1 MKIIFNTFKYGN
13 ARTKFA
19 LLLMATGLLAGFG
32 ILTYSLIVANYVAS
46 LAAILILVADVGFIL
61 STDFRNLF
69 FNSPKKKEKASKKKY
84 KITEEETDDEE
95 GFALEW
101 VNTHKKK
108 KYEEIEDNDTDEDEI
123 PGRSK
128 GRLSAREAEDKD
140 EDVKKDAKK
149 EADIDPFKLYNQK
162 KYKQILVQYKVKQDH
177 ELILIDNCQRE
188 KIFQCPAILW
198 KDKTTAYI
206 LLIEAEPRMI
216 KYNMY
221 DYNEMHIRV
230 GVDANPSHEYM
241 NFKEGSFLGKLFIPL
256 LPNYT
261 TIEDQNGRK
270 NAYKKALY
278 GIGPDIFC
286 TSNSVKNILKVL
298 SLNMVLTESK
308 IQKGS
313 YSDWFK
319 RIYISRLMYRDK
331 IFSAPEYQA
340 QVMGILDQM
349 AEKANDDDFANSI
362 TQMLLGGLIPQEY
375 ADYANFKRK

>member
-13 ARTKFA
+13 ARTRFA

-32 ILTYSLIVANYVAS
+32 MLAYSLIVANYIVTMTS
-46 LAAILILVADVGFIL
+46 VVLLIADVCYIM
-61 STDFRNLF
+61 STDFRNLIIPGQ
-69 FNSPKKKEKASKKKY
+69 NKQHRKKEKKLRVKNDNEDEGGALDWISSEKKKKPSQVEKISEYIDEDEKNDGKDDEKAPKKK
-84 KITEEETDDEE
+84 IPD
-95 GFALEW
+95 
-101 VNTHKKK
+101 VNPLT
-108 KYEEIEDNDTDEDEI
+108 
-123 PGRSK
+123 
-128 GRLSAREAEDKD
+128 
-140 EDVKKDAKK
+140 
-149 EADIDPFKLYNQK
+149 LYDQK
-162 KYKQILVQYKVKQDH
+162 KYKKLFIEYKVKQEH
-177 ELILIDNCQRE
+177 VLILIDNCMRE
-188 KIFQCPAILW
+188 RITECPAILW

-206 LLIEAEPRMI
+206 LLLEAEPRMI
-216 KYNMY
+216 KFNMY
-221 DYNEMHIRV
+221 DYNEMHIRAA
-230 GVDANPSHEYM
+230 VDADPDREYKD
-241 NFKEGSFLGKLFIPL
+241 FKEHSFLGKLFTPL

-261 TIEDQNGRK
+261 KTDSGNGRK
-270 NAYKKALY
+270 SICKKALY

-286 TSNSVKNILKVL
+286 TSNSVKNIIQVL

-349 AEKANDDDFANSI
+349 AEKASDDDFSNSI

-375 ADYANFKRK
+375 AEYANFKRK

>member
-13 ARTKFA
+13 ARTRFA
-19 LLLMATGLLAGFG
+19 LLLMAVGLLAGFG
-32 ILTYSLIVANYVAS
+32 ILAYSLIVANYIATMS
-46 LAAILILVADVGFIL
+46 AILILVADVGYIL
-61 STDFRNLF
+61 STDFRNLLF
-69 FNSPKKKEKASKKKY
+69 EGTRKKEKKPKTKTT
-84 KITEEETDDEE
+84 IEETDDEE

-101 VNTHKKK
+101 VSTKKK
-108 KYEEIEDNDTDEDEI
+108 KKVEEILEDDEDVI
-123 PGRSK
+123 PGRG
-128 GRLSAREAEDKD
+128 GRRKAIDLSPDKD
-140 EDVKKDAKK
+140 EEPEKEPRKKI
-149 EADIDPFKLYNQK
+149 EDINPLTLYNQK
-162 KYKQILVQYKVKQDH
+162 KYKQILVEYKVKQDH
-177 ELILIDNCQRE
+177 ELILIDSCTKE
-188 KIFQCPAILW
+188 HITECPAILW
-198 KDKTTAYI
+198 KDKTMAYI

-216 KYNMY
+216 KFNMY

-230 GVDANPSHEYM
+230 AVDANPNRDYAD
-241 NFKEGSFLGKLFIPL
+241 FKESTFVGKLFTPL

-261 TIEDQNGRK
+261 VLEDGGGK
-270 NAYKKALY
+270 KKTYKKALY

-286 TSNSVKNILKVL
+286 TSNSVKNIMKVL

-308 IQKGS
+308 IQKGT

-349 AEKANDDDFANSI
+349 AEKANDDDFSNSI

-375 ADYANFKRK
+375 AEYANFKRK

>member
-19 LLLMATGLLAGFG
+19 LLLMAIGLLAGFG
-32 ILTYSLIVANYVAS
+32 LLTYSLIVANYVTV
-46 LAAILILVADVGFIL
+46 LAALLILVADVGFIL
-61 STDFRNLF
+61 STDFKNLLF
-69 FNSPKKKEKASKKKY
+69 HSPEKKEKTSKKKSRVTERDEEGEASEEADAKVRREEPRKKITAEDEDGEKKKESQKA
-84 KITEEETDDEE
+84 
-95 GFALEW
+95 
-101 VNTHKKK
+101 
-108 KYEEIEDNDTDEDEI
+108 
-123 PGRSK
+123 P
-128 GRLSAREAEDKD
+128 
-140 EDVKKDAKK
+140 
-149 EADIDPFKLYNQK
+149 DIDLFKVYDQK

-177 ELILIDNCQRE
+177 ELILIDNCRSE
-188 KIFQCPAILW
+188 MVFQCPAILW

-230 GVDANPSHEYM
+230 GVDANPAHEYM
-241 NFKEGSFLGKLFIPL
+241 NFKESTFLGKLFTPL

-261 TIEDQNGRK
+261 SVEDQTGRK
-270 NAYKKALY
+270 NTFKKALY
-278 GIGPDIFC
+278 GIGPDIYC

-340 QVMGILDQM
+340 QVLGILDQM
-349 AEKANDDDFANSI
+349 AEKADDDDFVNSI

-375 ADYANFKRK
+375 ADYASHKRK

>member
-1 MKIIFNTFKYGN
+1 MLSVKIIFNTFKYGN

-19 LLLMATGLLAGFG
+19 LLLMAVGLLAGFG
-32 ILTYSLIVANYVAS
+32 ILAYSLIVGNYVAIF
-46 LAAILILVADVGFIL
+46 AALLMLIADVGFIL
-61 STDFRNLF
+61 STDFRNLLFKTPPKKEKTSANKEHRSERF
-69 FNSPKKKEKASKKKY
+69 FEEDDEDGDDSDSEKISVKKKERQDPAASRSHKA
-84 KITEEETDDEE
+84 
-95 GFALEW
+95 
-101 VNTHKKK
+101 
-108 KYEEIEDNDTDEDEI
+108 
-123 PGRSK
+123 
-128 GRLSAREAEDKD
+128 EAE
-140 EDVKKDAKK
+140 EK
-149 EADIDPFKLYNQK
+149 EAPPVDPLKLYDQK
-162 KYKQILVQYKVKQDH
+162 RYKQILVQYKVKQDH
-177 ELILIDNCQRE
+177 ELILIDSCRSEQV
-188 KIFQCPAILW
+188 FQCPAILW

-230 GVDANPSHEYM
+230 AVDANPAHEYL
-241 NFKEGSFLGKLFIPL
+241 NFKESTFLGKLFTPL

-261 TIEDQNGRK
+261 AVEDQYGRK
-270 NAYKKALY
+270 SIYKKSLY
-278 GIGPDIFC
+278 GIGPDIYC

-340 QVMGILDQM
+340 QVMGLLDQM
-349 AEKANDDDFANSI
+349 AEKADDDDFSNSI

-375 ADYANFKRK
+375 AEYANFKRK

>member
-13 ARTKFA
+13 ARTRFA

-32 ILTYSLIVANYVAS
+32 MLAYSLIVANYIITMTSVV
-46 LAAILILVADVGFIL
+46 LLIADVCYIM
-61 STDFRNLF
+61 STDFRNLIIPVQ
-69 FNSPKKKEKASKKKY
+69 NKQHRKKEKKLRVKNDNEDESGALDWISSEKKKKPSHGEKISEDIDNGEKNDGKDDEKTPKKK
-84 KITEEETDDEE
+84 IPD
-95 GFALEW
+95 
-101 VNTHKKK
+101 VNPLT
-108 KYEEIEDNDTDEDEI
+108 
-123 PGRSK
+123 
-128 GRLSAREAEDKD
+128 
-140 EDVKKDAKK
+140 
-149 EADIDPFKLYNQK
+149 LYDQK
-162 KYKQILVQYKVKQDH
+162 KYKKLFIEYKVKQEH
-177 ELILIDNCQRE
+177 VLILIDSCMRE
-188 KIFQCPAILW
+188 RITECPAILW

-206 LLIEAEPRMI
+206 LLLEAEPRMI
-216 KYNMY
+216 KFNIY
-221 DYNEMHIRV
+221 DYNEMHIRAA
-230 GVDANPSHEYM
+230 VDADPDREYRD
-241 NFKEGSFLGKLFIPL
+241 FKEHSFLGKLFTPL

-261 TIEDQNGRK
+261 KTDSGNGRK
-270 NAYKKALY
+270 SICKKALY

-286 TSNSVKNILKVL
+286 TSNSVKNIIQVL

-349 AEKANDDDFANSI
+349 AEKASDDDFSNSI

-375 ADYANFKRK
+375 AEYANFKRK